1 MTIPVIRG
9 DVGIAGG
16 GDLEGAPGEVLWL
29 EVAFVRFE
37 GEALRVGSEEG
48 MLADVVLFVEVLEF
62 VGGGLLVEGNLTTDE
77 EYIPLSQTLW
87 RLL

>member
-1 MTIPVIRG
+1 
-9 DVGIAGG
+9 
-16 GDLEGAPGEVLWL
+16 L

-37 GEALRVGSEEG
+37 GEALRVGGEEG

-62 VGGGLLVEGNLTTDE
+62 VGGGLLVEGNLTADE

>member
-1 MTIPVIRG
+1 
-9 DVGIAGG
+9 
-16 GDLEGAPGEVLWL
+16 
-29 EVAFVRFE
+29 
-37 GEALRVGSEEG
+37 

-62 VGGGLLVEGNLTTDE
+62 VGGGLLVEGNLTADE